1 MKEISPKE
9 LKVKLNNK
17 EDFQLIDV
25 REPYEYEDGA
35 ICNENI
41 PLDNMMSSIDRIST
55 DKPVIIY
62 CQSGKRASAIIYM
75 LEKEFKLENLYN
87 LVGGYSAFTEETHV

>member
-35 ICNENI
+35 ISNENI
-41 PLDNMMSSIDRIST
+41 PLDNMMSSVERISK

-62 CQSGKRASAIIYM
+62 CQSGKRATAIIYM
-75 LEKEFKLENLYN
+75 LEKEFELDNLYN
-87 LVGGYSAFTEETHV
+87 LVGGYTAYKEEEHA